1 VTRHVPRSARRRLP
15 LWPDLA
21 RRLAVALIEGLDDHF
36 NRPLDGPRPATL
48 SPLREE
54 FDMAGA
60 KHNVYQVTLG
70 ELPPQN
76 DVVTRTVT
84 PVIDGVDGTPIVKA
98 PGDPPFELSV
108 PQGSKFTVR
117 VVDNDGT
124 NDSEP
129 WTSDEMSADDTFA
142 PAAPGA
148 ATLTALREEFDATPP
163 PDAGPVPA

>member
-1 VTRHVPRSARRRLP
+1 
-15 LWPDLA
+15 
-21 RRLAVALIEGLDDHF
+21 VALVEGLDDHF
-36 NRPLDGPRPATL
+36 NRPLDAPCPATI
-48 SPLREE
+48 SPAREE

-108 PQGSKFTVR
+108 PQGSRFTVR

-124 NDSEP
+124 ADGP
-129 WTSDEMSADDTFA
+129 AWTSDEMTANDQWA
-142 PAAPGA
+142 PAEPGA

>member
-1 VTRHVPRSARRRLP
+1 VSPDLARSARRRLP

-36 NRPLDGPRPATL
+36 NRPLDVARPATI
-48 SPLREE
+48 SPVREE

-60 KHNVYQVTLG
+60 KHNVYRVTLG
-70 ELPPQN
+70 ELP
-76 DVVTRTVT
+76 

-129 WTSDEMSADDTFA
+129 WASDEMSADDTFA

-148 ATLTALREEFDATPP
+148 ATLTALREEFDGAPP